1 MKRYIITLILL
12 ITCTF
17 TLTGC
22 RNQTTDSGF
31 KGNVEIAWDDVKD
44 DFDQI
49 DQDVENDTSKQ
60 DVKALTQTILDGY
73 DKIKEGITQDNQEEA
88 KKVYEA
94 ASRLEY
100 IEKNTGQKLS
110 SEEKEILELGKKTKT
125 LMMYYYGNG
134 EGVFQDA
141 VDDVENGID
150 RVKNFTE
157 EKWNDFKDK
166 LE

>member
-60 DVKALTQTILDGY
+60 DSGNFNSVLVFDTQHNKNCIYQSPAGPMELVSDTKKIRVLHGDAHFKLQLKYSLIMNGMLVSDYDLTVL
-73 DKIKEGITQDNQEEA
+73 A
-88 KKVYEA
+88 KFME
-94 ASRLEY
+94 
-100 IEKNTGQKLS
+100 
-110 SEEKEILELGKKTKT
+110 
-125 LMMYYYGNG
+125 
-134 EGVFQDA
+134 
-141 VDDVENGID
+141 
-150 RVKNFTE
+150 
-157 EKWNDFKDK
+157 
-166 LE
+166 